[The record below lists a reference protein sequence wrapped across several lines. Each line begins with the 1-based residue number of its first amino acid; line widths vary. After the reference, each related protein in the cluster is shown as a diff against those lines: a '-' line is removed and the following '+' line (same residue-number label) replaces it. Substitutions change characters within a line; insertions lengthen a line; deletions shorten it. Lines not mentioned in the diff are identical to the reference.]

1 MPEPSSLL
9 RDAIHPYVD
18 QLKGAFVLG
27 MHIRRGGDQKIASES
42 DEGRWEDPQR
52 HGAGCVKCMA
62 EKARQLCMSS

>member
-1 MPEPSSLL
+1 MTEPSSLL

-18 QLKGAFVLG
+18 QLNGAFVLG